1 MPIEFLECWIE
12 KALRLGLAR
21 TSWWMSGGHHGCR
34 WGVKRPGLGIS
45 IPSSRPNPENSCY
58 IWAFIIP
65 TLRNPEMMSSH
76 RIPQIHT
83 SLSKTTLHVSRR
95 DAWELRTIQCPSA
108 DPSQCALGIFGW
120 AQSPQEPLLQ
130 TWSQFLKANCCLFDW
145 FVDCTAA
152 DLHTARG
159 GVTPWHSRG
168 IIRGKPARMRHL
180 AELSETLSISGTWN
194 THGPQRHQ
202 GVTLACPQCP

>member
-1 MPIEFLECWIE
+1 MPTEFLECWIE
-12 KALRLGLAR
+12 KAPWLGLAR

-34 WGVKRPGLGIS
+34 WGIRRPGLGIS
-45 IPSSRPNPENSCY
+45 TLSSRPNPENSRY

-65 TLRNPEMMSSH
+65 TLRSPEMMSSL

-83 SLSKTTLHVSRR
+83 SLSKTTPACFTERR
-95 DAWELRTIQCPSA
+95 LGAQNNTM
-108 DPSQCALGIFGW
+108 SQCRSLSMCPWHFWLSTIPTGAF
-120 AQSPQEPLLQ
+120 
-130 TWSQFLKANCCLFDW
+130 
-145 FVDCTAA
+145 AA
-152 DLHTARG
+152 DLEPVPKSQLLPIWLICWLHSRWPAYGKG

-194 THGPQRHQ
+194 TRGPQRHQ